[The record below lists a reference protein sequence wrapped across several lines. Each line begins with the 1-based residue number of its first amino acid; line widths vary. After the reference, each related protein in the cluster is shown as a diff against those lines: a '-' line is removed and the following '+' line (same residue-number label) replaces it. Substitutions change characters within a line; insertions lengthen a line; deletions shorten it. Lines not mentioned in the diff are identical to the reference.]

1 VSAAMSDDAA
11 VALPS
16 AADIRAAATR
26 ISAHAVMTPLFAS
39 AALDARLGCTLL
51 LKAESLQRTGSFKF
65 RGALNALLSLDEAS
79 RARGVVAF
87 SSGNHAQG
95 VAAAA
100 HLLDI
105 RATIVIPTDAPK
117 IKIANTRAYGAEI
130 VFYERDKDDRE
141 AIASRIAAESGARL
155 IPPYDDATVIA
166 GQGSVGLELAAQAGA
181 LGAELDAVV
190 VPCSGGGLVAG
201 IALALASVSPLTK
214 VYAVEPESADDMR
227 RSLEAGSRV
236 TNDKPSRSICDCLL
250 AATPGRLPFAV
261 ARAHLAGGLTV
272 SDDEVRRAMAVAFA
286 DYELVLEPGG
296 SAALAAVLAGK
307 LQSRGKTIAV
317 VASGGNV
324 DRESFSAA
332 LAAVKG

>member
-1 VSAAMSDDAA
+1 
-11 VALPS
+11 
-16 AADIRAAATR
+16 
-26 ISAHAVMTPLFAS
+26 
-39 AALDARLGCTLL
+39 
-51 LKAESLQRTGSFKF
+51 
-65 RGALNALLSLDEAS
+65 
-79 RARGVVAF
+79 
-87 SSGNHAQG
+87 
-95 VAAAA
+95 
-100 HLLDI
+100 
-105 RATIVIPTDAPK
+105 
-117 IKIANTRAYGAEI
+117 
-130 VFYERDKDDRE
+130 
-141 AIASRIAAESGARL
+141 
-155 IPPYDDATVIA
+155 
-166 GQGSVGLELAAQAGA
+166 
-181 LGAELDAVV
+181 

-332 LAAVKG
+332 LAAVEG